1 MIGILRNALLAAAV
15 AGASVVS
22 ATSFAADVSP
32 ARPSDRTSDR
42 SSDRTRGSITAG
54 PSTRQSDR
62 ERYAALTEQ
71 NIFVKD
77 RRSLRSRPDRTP
89 GERPPMT
96 EMEKLKAT
104 PEAKF
109 VLTGVVF
116 EDGDYRAFIEDTNA
130 SRVLRLSVGD
140 PIARGKITEIDID
153 TIAYE
158 SSGKTMIINVGT
170 TLTGIPYSAFT
181 ASPGATPAPGAAA
194 APASPLPDANN
205 PNLTI
210 EEKMKLRRAA
220 ELQPKK

>member
-1 MIGILRNALLAAAV
+1 MTPVLRNAIVAAAV
-15 AGASVVS
+15 TAASVVA
-22 ATSFAADVSP
+22 ATSFAADVPPGRS
-32 ARPSDRTSDR
+32 SER
-42 SSDRTRGSITAG
+42 SSDRTRGSGSAA

-62 ERYAALTEQ
+62 DRYAVLTDQ
-71 NIFVKD
+71 NIFLKD
-77 RRSLRSRPDRTP
+77 RRTRPRNGSTST
-89 GERPPMT
+89 ERPMT
-96 EMEKLKAT
+96 EMDRIKAT

-116 EDGDYRAFIEDTNA
+116 EDGDYRAFIEDTSA
-130 SRVLRLSVGD
+130 SKVLRLSVGE

-158 SSGKTMIINVGT
+158 SAGKTTIINVGT

-181 ASPGATPAPGAAA
+181 ASPGATPAPGAA
-194 APASPLPDANN
+194 PSTPLPDPNN

-210 EEKMKLRRAA
+210 EERMKLRRAA